1 MAKTRSKGPISPGT
15 PLSDKMKKI
24 KTKSSVEASPSL
36 RKVKE
41 GKIDKKVKKS
51 PKKIHPVEEETIE
64 ESGEL
69 VSNKVAQGALKELKK
84 YVETQEKPNKSELF
98 DDEDDK
104 NVYLQITT
112 KKYFSDKPNF
122 KPKVIKLSHSIISK
136 SSDSEDFKTCLILRD
151 QLITENSQLEK
162 IEGENISTLSKI
174 LTLKDIKTEYKPFE
188 KKRQLYNDY
197 DLFLVDDA
205 LLNSM
210 PSLLGKVFYNKG
222 NSKVPLPIKVVSSS
236 NPKQFSVQTFKN
248 QLEKCLSSTFFLP
261 PMGVNILIKFG
272 IINKNLDNELVEN
285 LQDILKTFNKDSLR
299 SVMLKTSTS
308 PALPLF
314 YNDKIYD
321 DSDILKAKS
330 KKEKSNELSAFE
342 KGLLEI
348 GDVDE
353 VTKIVGSKLSRKLK
367 NQS

>member
-1 MAKTRSKGPISPGT
+1 MAKTRSKGPISPKT

-24 KTKSSVEASPSL
+24 KSKSAVEASPSL
-36 RKVKE
+36 RKVRE

-51 PKKIHPVEEETIE
+51 PKKVQPIEESPVEE
-64 ESGEL
+64 SKEL
-69 VSNKVAQGALKELKK
+69 VSNKVAQGALRELKK
-84 YVETQEKPNKSELF
+84 YVEANEKPNKLELF

-122 KPKVIKLSHSIISK
+122 KPKVIKLSHSIIQQ
-136 SSDSEDFKTCLILRD
+136 EDFKTCLIVRD
-151 QLITENSQLEK
+151 QLITETSQLDK

-174 LTLKDIKTEYKPFE
+174 LTLKDLKTEFKPFE

-210 PSLLGKVFYNKG
+210 PSVLGKVFYDKG
-222 NSKVPLPIKVVSSS
+222 NSKVPLPIKVVSNS
-236 NPKQFSVQTFKN
+236 NPKQFSIQTFKN
-248 QLEKCLSSTFFLP
+248 QLEKCLTSTFFLP

-272 IINKNLDNELVEN
+272 IINKTLDNDLVDN
-285 LQDILKTFNKDSLR
+285 LQDILKTFNKDTLR
-299 SVMLKTSTS
+299 SIMLKTSTS

-321 DSDILKAKS
+321 DSDILKTKT